1 MLARPHV
8 IMLLTQQIR
17 QLRAGFQ
24 RRRRTAFHLFHHRK
38 QHIPTLICVA
48 FQSLWT
54 LCSAPGLLMQY

>member
-1 MLARPHV
+1 
-8 IMLLTQQIR
+8 MLLTQQIR
-17 QLRAGFQ
+17 QFRAGFQ